1 MKNRTYVYTFIFG
14 VILSILCFILPAIPD
29 QQLQPAGTIL
39 IFINP
44 VIGLTGLI
52 FSIKDKDYI
61 WSILNLIIMFSF
73 FIMMFVGYHII

>member
-1 MKNRTYVYTFIFG
+1 MKNKTYVYTFIFG
-14 VILSILCFILPAIPD
+14 IILSILCFVIPAIPNRE
-29 QQLQPAGTIL
+29 LQTAGVIL

-73 FIMMFVGYHII
+73 FIVMFIGYHII